1 MTAAEER
8 ESAAARRFFLA
19 RTPLEGRPLLLE
31 RELEHARKVL
41 RLGPGDRLIGLDG
54 RGRAFPLRVERLA
67 GKEYELAEDG
77 PCVAEPAAGSP
88 GASTRWVELALPLAR
103 GERSEA
109 LVESATQL
117 GASAIQWILSE
128 RTPPRSREPS
138 SARLERLERLA
149 AEAVKQSRRAWLPE
163 LRAPL
168 ALGSL
173 LEREALR
180 LVLLDP
186 SPRAPPLSAVLAAF
200 EGELGTR
207 ARPLVLVAGPEGGFT
222 PAEEEQ
228 LRAAGARPAR
238 LSPFVLRIETA
249 AAAALAIALHLLGPA
264 PG

>member
-1 MTAAEER
+1 MALDEEH
-8 ESAAARRFFLA
+8 ESAPARRFFLA

-41 RLGPGDRLIGLDG
+41 RLRTGDRLIGLDG
-54 RGRAFPLRVERLA
+54 RGREFPLRVERLA
-67 GKEYELAEDG
+67 GKELELAADG
-77 PCVAEPAAGSP
+77 ECVAEPQAGSP

-138 SARLERLERLA
+138 SARLSRLERIA
-149 AEAVKQSRRAWLPE
+149 AEAAKQARRAWLPE

-168 ALGSL
+168 ALEAL
-173 LEREALR
+173 LESAHRR

-186 SPRAPPLSAVLAAF
+186 SPRAPRLAEVLGAL

-222 PAEEEQ
+222 PAEEQ
-228 LRAAGARPAR
+228 RLLAAAARPAR
-238 LSPFVLRIETA
+238 LAPFVLRIETA
-249 AAAALAIALHLLGPA
+249 AAAALAIALHLLGP
-264 PG
+264 PTG